1 MAFINTRTKLVQLKI
16 VYYGPALSGKTAN
29 LIYIY
34 NHLRQRVNARL
45 LTITAYSEQTLFFDF
60 LPFSLNDV
68 KGFDIK
74 IRLYS
79 VPGMAQHDATRKTLL
94 KGADGIVFVAD
105 ASAMRKTNI
114 LSLKNL
120 QTNLEAN
127 RLDIRRIPLVLQ
139 FNKADL
145 AEQGTL
151 LLPPAILLSDLN
163 SQLQK
168 PYFQASALKGLNILA
183 TLKQIVAQTV
193 ASIDNRSR

>member
-1 MAFINTRTKLVQLKI
+1 MAFIHTRTKSVQIKI
-16 VYYGPALSGKTAN
+16 VYYGPAMAGKTAN

-34 NHLRQRVNARL
+34 NQLRQRVSAQL
-45 LTITAYSEQTLFFDF
+45 LTISAYDDQTLFFDF
-60 LPFSLNDV
+60 LSFGLNDV
-68 KGFDIK
+68 QGFDIK

-79 VPGMAQHDATRKTLL
+79 VPGRSHFDAIRKTLL
-94 KGADGIVFVAD
+94 KGADGVVFVAD

-120 QTNLEAN
+120 QTDLEAN

-139 FNKADL
+139 FNKSDL

-151 LLPPAILLSDLN
+151 LLPKAILLSDLN

-168 PYFQASALKGLNILA
+168 PYFQASAVQGLNVLA
-183 TLKQIVAQTV
+183 TLKQIVTQTI
-193 ASIDNRSR
+193 ASIENRAR

>member
-1 MAFINTRTKLVQLKI
+1 
-16 VYYGPALSGKTAN
+16 
-29 LIYIY
+29 
-34 NHLRQRVNARL
+34 
-45 LTITAYSEQTLFFDF
+45 
-60 LPFSLNDV
+60 LNDV

-79 VPGMAQHDATRKTLL
+79 VPGKAQYDATRKTLL

-127 RLDIRRIPLVLQ
+127 RLDILRMPLVLQ

-145 AEQGTL
+145 AERGTL
-151 LLPPAILLSDLN
+151 LLPEAILLSDLN
-163 SQLQK
+163 SRLRK
-168 PYFQASALKGLNILA
+168 PYFQASAVNGLNVLA
-183 TLKQIVAQTV
+183 TLKQIVTQTV
-193 ASIDNRSR
+193 ASIGDRVR